1 MVLPSTRTR
10 GRDGVWLLSSFLD
23 AFQHRRLGALVERS
37 RDVQNFR
44 MRIYVSVNKGGGMKS
59 RRLHC
64 SSAHAKRA
72 CVYFGGSS
80 LEFIT
85 VECVDSSP
93 YAHAFTVFL

>member
-44 MRIYVSVNKGGGMKS
+44 MRIYVSVNKGGG
-59 RRLHC
+59 
-64 SSAHAKRA
+64 
-72 CVYFGGSS
+72 
-80 LEFIT
+80 
-85 VECVDSSP
+85 
-93 YAHAFTVFL
+93 